1 MSDKART
8 KRLWD
13 GFRLTPEEWQIIDTY
28 QGSVCAFCQKRQRSG
43 IRLATDHDHKT
54 GLVRGLLCSQC
65 NRLLGRLERQ
75 YGTGIADVLIRI
87 RSYIMNPPASAAL
100 GKQVFGFPG
109 RIGTKRHRAAVKKG
123 TF

>member
-1 MSDKART
+1 MSDKARA

-13 GFRLTPEEWQIIDTY
+13 GFRLTPEEWQIIDTH

-75 YGTGIADVLIRI
+75 YGVGIIDALVRI
-87 RSYIMNPPASAAL
+87 SAYIMHPPAVSAL